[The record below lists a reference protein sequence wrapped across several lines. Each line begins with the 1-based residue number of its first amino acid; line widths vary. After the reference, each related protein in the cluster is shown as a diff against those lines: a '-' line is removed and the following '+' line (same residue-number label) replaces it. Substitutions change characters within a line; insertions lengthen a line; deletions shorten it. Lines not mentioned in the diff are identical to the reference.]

1 MHFDILRCFSVLLR
15 KIKKLDTIPVKK
27 LDTIPVDNNCDF
39 KIRYQKK
46 EISSN
51 VNPHKM
57 DLSYFPVFK

>member
-1 MHFDILRCFSVLLR
+1 VLLR